1 MKFNELTLNK
11 KLLSA
16 INDMGYD
23 NPTPIQ
29 EKAIPVA
36 LQGED
41 VLGLAQTGTG
51 KTASFM
57 LPILEKL
64 SKGPLRKVRALVI
77 APTRELAEQIHQ
89 SSISLSKYMPIQSV
103 SIYGGVSKFGQIKT
117 LKKGVEIIIACPG
130 RLLDLIGDG
139 VINLS
144 TVEMLV
150 LDEADTMC
158 DMGFLPDVRRIL
170 KYLPKDLQIL
180 FFAATMPDEIKE
192 LTDDILHNPH
202 TVQIGKIEPAKTVAH
217 YLYPIKSVSLK
228 TNLLLEFFKI
238 TATGK
243 VIVFTRTKHRAKRL
257 WSDLE
262 SAKLNVTVLQGNM
275 SQNRRQQSI
284 NGFQKGKYDILVA
297 TDMASRGIDISEVS
311 HVINFDMPGTTDD
324 YIHRIGRTGRAQN
337 TGEAITFLLPQDKKL
352 LHRIE
357 SLLGYK
363 IPEQYIDSFNYDQ
376 SVDTKKRANFNNES
390 AKVNNNYRKPNR
402 KFQYKKKPV
411 S

>member
-1 MKFNELTLNK
+1 M
-11 KLLSA
+11 
-16 INDMGYD
+16 
-23 NPTPIQ
+23 
-29 EKAIPVA
+29 
-36 LQGED
+36 
-41 VLGLAQTGTG
+41 
-51 KTASFM
+51 
-57 LPILEKL
+57 
-64 SKGPLRKVRALVI
+64 
-77 APTRELAEQIHQ
+77 
-89 SSISLSKYMPIQSV
+89 
-103 SIYGGVSKFGQIKT
+103 
-117 LKKGVEIIIACPG
+117 
-130 RLLDLIGDG
+130 
-139 VINLS
+139 
-144 TVEMLV
+144 
-150 LDEADTMC
+150 
-158 DMGFLPDVRRIL
+158 
-170 KYLPKDLQIL
+170 
-180 FFAATMPDEIKE
+180 
-192 LTDDILHNPH
+192 
-202 TVQIGKIEPAKTVAH
+202 
-217 YLYPIKSVSLK
+217 
-228 TNLLLEFFKI
+228 LLEFFKI

>member
-1 MKFNELTLNK
+1 MKFSQFTLNK

-16 INDMGYD
+16 INDMGYV

-29 EKAIPVA
+29 EKAIPIA
-36 LQGED
+36 LQGKD

-64 SKGPLRKVRALVI
+64 SKGSLRKVRALVI

-89 SSISLSKYMPIQSV
+89 SAISLAKHMPIQSL
-103 SIYGGVSKFGQIKT
+103 SIYGGVSKYGQVKN

-139 VINLS
+139 IINLS
-144 TVEMLV
+144 KVEILV

-158 DMGFLPDVRRIL
+158 DMGFLPDVRRIMR
-170 KYLPKDLQIL
+170 YLSKDIQIL
-180 FFAATMPDEIKE
+180 FFAATMPDEIKQ
-192 LTDDILHNPH
+192 LTEDILHNPH

-257 WSDLE
+257 WNDLE
-262 SAKLNVTVLQGNM
+262 AAKLNATLLQGNM

-284 NGFQKGKYDILVA
+284 NGFKKGKYDILVA

-311 HVINFDMPGTTDD
+311 HVINFDMPSTTDD
-324 YIHRIGRTGRAQN
+324 YIHRIGRTGRAEN
-337 TGEAITFLLPQDKKL
+337 RGEAITFLLPQDKKL
-352 LHRIE
+352 LLKIE

-363 IPEQYIDSFNYDQ
+363 IPEQYIDGFDYDTIITTNKKVTFNRD
-376 SVDTKKRANFNNES
+376 ST
-390 AKVNNNYRKPNR
+390 KVNNNYKKANR
-402 KFQYKKKPV
+402 KFQHKKTTN
-411 S
+411 

>member
-1 MKFNELTLNK
+1 MKFSELPLNN

-16 INDMGYD
+16 ISDMGYV

-29 EKAIPVA
+29 EKAIPIA

-89 SSISLSKYMPIQSV
+89 SSISLSKHMRIQSV
-103 SIYGGVSKFGQIKT
+103 SIYGGVSKFGQVKT

-180 FFAATMPDEIKE
+180 FFAATMPDEIKT

-202 TVQIGKIEPAKTVAH
+202 TVQIGRIEPAKTVAH
-217 YLYPIKSVSLK
+217 YIYPINSITLK
-228 TNLLLEFFKI
+228 TNLLLEFLKI
-238 TATGK
+238 TPTGK

-257 WSDLE
+257 WDDLD

-311 HVINFDMPGTTDD
+311 HVINFDMPSTTDD
-324 YIHRIGRTGRAQN
+324 YIHRIGRTGRAEN

-352 LHRIE
+352 LYKIE

-363 IPEQYIDSFNYDQ
+363 IPEQYIDNFDYQ
-376 SVDTKKRANFNNES
+376 QRIVPKKKTTINSESEKVRNNF
-390 AKVNNNYRKPNR
+390 RKPNR
-402 KFQYKKKPV
+402 KFQYKK
-411 S
+411 